1 MNLRLHRLTKRLSV
15 VLAALP
21 VFQAAGGCDL
31 IGFNSALG
39 QEFTQNLV
47 FGMFSNVIRG
57 VQGTLLTFFPSAN
70 LLQLLLGGNT
80 TQFFTG

>member
-1 MNLRLHRLTKRLSV
+1 MTLRLYRLSKRLTMAV
-15 VLAALP
+15 AALP
-21 VFQAAGGCDL
+21 LFQAAGGCDL
-31 IGFNSALG
+31 IGFDSAIG

-47 FGMFSNVIRG
+47 FGMFSTVVRG
-57 VQGTLLTFFPSAN
+57 VQTTLLTFFPSAN